1 MVKLE
6 IITHSG
12 TEDIVEL
19 ENYDALETVQDLNNS
34 SNEHVIAFGDNIYSK
49 IDIKSVKPVIEAEA
63 EE

>member
-1 MVKLE
+1 MVKLR

-12 TEDIVEL
+12 TEDIVDIDT
-19 ENYDALETVQDLNNS
+19 YDALETVKDLNNS

-49 IDIKSVKPVIEAEA
+49 IDIKSVKPVVEAEA